1 MKSPVKIAT
10 VMLAMVAF
18 AACGKGK
25 TDDDQIATVRGA
37 LLPDETTPIGQKWR
51 QLVNAGVPI
60 GEATATVQS
69 VPGYPAQYQVFVSG
83 VIVFTNDHGAVYLTQ
98 AIFNKWQSLT
108 GMTDAGGNIVY
119 SYFGVPTKDYV
130 AVTGG
135 EEATFTSGLISVQGG
150 VGRVVYGAIYLKYL
164 TMPTALGAP
173 LNEEAA
179 GAIAGSRTQI
189 FTGGEVYSYAD
200 PSGSPVA
207 YAVLAG
213 PILTKFQARGGIA
226 ATGLPL
232 SDTAVIIA
240 ADGMTQRGLVGR
252 FRNSGIYFNAATGQT
267 FETQGGIF
275 QEYERQGGPNGW
287 LGFPITDS
295 AFTPVNSFIYN
306 DFEKGV
312 LVWYETIPAVAP
324 MLPTYRVAPFGDLQ
338 FYLQR
343 VTALGDDCFLC
354 GKPDLYYFL
363 TVSNQ
368 NGFII
373 NKGRFPSNVSDW
385 GSDTDNR
392 NSPMGFALT
401 ASHLTTFTGTVEV
414 WESDNDFIVE
424 NGDDFRGTLSRT
436 FNIDNLWGMNL
447 PSVQTSGNGQADFSI
462 KSTHAFQEN
471 DFRGQKYWSFENF
484 STPHL
489 GYDVYAATFEDVT
502 PDEAW
507 YFNPFNAMYYELF
520 FKGIADGGNCSG
532 MNTEQQWASL
542 GRSRIGMPIHDVY
555 PDTQNGSELVA
566 SNPLHASLY
575 REINIK
581 QGYQLGIDSI
591 AWRVQRFFTGNT
603 HNPGGVFNDS
613 KFYFD
618 SQDPPTLSI
627 YDDFWYGAG
636 HSLMPYRWEG
646 AQACTILDAP
656 TCARIY
662 VADPNFPTRGTPAA
676 ADGTRTTQPPGFSS
690 PTIDRFVEV
699 EIGQADNEYAYN
711 GGTTT
716 YRGGNWFGGRMFF
729 QPQHTYLGTPV
740 TPFYEPYLIATAA
753 FIMIVA
759 DSGTTQQI
767 TDTSGRTFFE
777 PGLGGPPTRWDQV
790 RRDTT
795 TRVPDVWPVLPTDKQ
810 TPGTNRPQIW
820 YGQGFGSTHTYEIA
834 AKPGVAAGTLIQ
846 SAFHAGTMSSRFL
859 IPATLGQADKVIA
872 HDINTFN
879 KAISLALPASS
890 VAKPVTWTISGAE
903 KQRWMEFSN
912 LGMAPA
918 QAIKMQTLNANRKL
932 AINNAGPATTAHL
945 RIKGGP
951 GLAVVDMGTVSIPS
965 GDSTMD
971 FQGPKTTLTMGGVV
985 SGQNGWLIA
994 PVTITLTTQ
1003 DRSGAGIAAT
1013 EYSTDNATWTAY
1025 TGPFQYANQGETV
1038 LFYRARDNA
1047 GNIEPSNS
1055 QAFKIDSRLPA
1066 TTGSVSA
1073 TGGSVTLTYAVTDPT
1088 PGSGVKGVHVV
1099 QTGGSTTFAA
1109 PASGTI
1115 PLAGTCSA
1123 VELWGEDIA
1132 GNMTTPHLVI
1142 RDSVKPVFTTVPP
1155 ATVTSTACTVAQ
1167 GLNIGTAAATDD
1179 CSGAITVTNNA
1190 PARFPL
1196 GVTVVTWTARDA
1208 AGNVET
1214 KTTTVITELGD
1225 STACCPV
1232 GSNIIRGTSNNDTL
1246 TGTSGVDC
1254 ILGFNGQDVI
1264 RGNGGND
1271 AISGGGGDDDMWGGD
1286 GNDWIGGGVGQDKLR
1301 GENGNDILTGGEG
1314 DDWLWGGNND
1324 DLLIGGMHQDQ
1335 LLGEAGNDNLTG
1347 EHGFDTL
1354 NGGTGNDF
1362 LRGGTEIDNLAGG
1375 GGTDQCVQDGADNLS
1390 ACTAVAP

>member
-1 MKSPVKIAT
+1 MKSPMKIAA
-10 VMLAMVAF
+10 VLLAMAAF

-25 TDDDQIATVRGA
+25 TDDTDKITTVTGA

-60 GEATATVQS
+60 GEATAAVQN
-69 VPGYPAQYQVFVSG
+69 VPGYPAQYQQFVSG

-108 GMTDAGGNIVY
+108 GMTDAFGAVVY
-119 SYFGVPTKDYV
+119 NFFGVPTKDYV
-130 AVTGG
+130 SVAGRD
-135 EEATFTSGLISVQGG
+135 EASFTSGLIVVQGG
-150 VGRVVYGAIYLKYL
+150 VGRIIYGDIYLKYL
-164 TMPTALGAP
+164 TIPAVLGP
-173 LNEEAA
+173 PQNEEAA
-179 GAIAGSRTQI
+179 GAIAGSRTQT
-189 FTGGEVYSYAD
+189 FANGEVYWYAD
-200 PSGSPVA
+200 AMGTRFTF
-207 YAVLAG
+207 AVLAG
-213 PILTKFQARGGIA
+213 PILDKFHARGGIA
-226 ATGLPL
+226 ATGLPI
-232 SDTAVIIA
+232 SDTAAIIA
-240 ADGMTQRGLVGR
+240 TDGVTQRGLVGR
-252 FRNSGIYFNAATGQT
+252 FKNSGIYFNAATGQT

-287 LGFPITDS
+287 LGFPISDS

-312 LVWYETIPAVAP
+312 LVWYETIPAVFP
-324 MLPTYRVAPFGDLQ
+324 NVPTYHVAVFGDLQ

-343 VTALGDDCFLC
+343 VTALGGDCFLC
-354 GKPDLYYFL
+354 GAPDLYYYL
-363 TVSNQ
+363 TVTNQ

-373 NKGRFPSNVSDW
+373 NHGRFPSNVSDW

-392 NSPMGFALT
+392 NSTIGGALI
-401 ASHLTTFTGTVEV
+401 ANHVTTFTGTVEV
-414 WESDNDFIVE
+414 WEADDDFIIT
-424 NGDDFRGTLSRT
+424 NDDDYRGTLTRT
-436 FNIDNLWGMNL
+436 FDIDNLWGMNL
-447 PSVQTSGNGQADFSI
+447 ASVQTSGNARADFSM
-462 KSTHAFQEN
+462 KTSHAFQEN
-471 DFRGQKYWSFENF
+471 DFRGQKYWSFHNF
-484 STPHL
+484 DTANLS
-489 GYDVYAATFEDVT
+489 YDIFADTFEDVT
-502 PDEAW
+502 PDESAW
-507 YFNPFNAMYYELF
+507 FNPFNAMYYELF
-520 FKGIADGGNCSG
+520 FKGVADGGNCSG

-542 GRSRIGMPIHDVY
+542 GRSRIGMPIHDAF
-555 PDTQNGSELVA
+555 PDTQDGSRLV
-566 SNPLHASLY
+566 STNPLHQSLY
-575 REINIK
+575 RDINIK

-603 HNPGGVFNDS
+603 HNPGGVYNDS
-613 KFYFD
+613 KYYFD

-627 YDDFWYGAG
+627 YDDFWYGKG
-636 HSLMPYRWEG
+636 HSLLPYRWEG

-662 VADPNFPTRGTPAA
+662 VADPNFPTGLNNPADA
-676 ADGTRTTQPPGFSS
+676 NGKRAN
-690 PTIDRFVEV
+690 DRFVEV
-699 EIGQADNEYAYN
+699 EIGQTDNEYAYN
-711 GGTTT
+711 GGTNDDGTPLI

-729 QPQHTYLGTPV
+729 QAQHTYLGSPV

-767 TDTSGRTFFE
+767 TDASGRTFFE

-795 TRVPDVWPVLPTDKQ
+795 MRVPDIAPILPTDKQ
-810 TPGTNRPQIW
+810 RTSLRPEIW
-820 YGQGFGSTHTYEIA
+820 YGQGFGSTHTYQIA
-834 AKPGVAAGTLIQ
+834 AKPGVANGTFIQ
-846 SAFHAGTMSSRFL
+846 SAFHAGTMSSKFM
-859 IPATLGQADKVIA
+859 IPATLGQPDKITA
-872 HDINTFN
+872 HEINTAN
-879 KAISLALPASS
+879 KAISLALPAGS
-890 VAKPVTWTISGAE
+890 VSKAVTWTISGAE
-903 KQRWMEFSN
+903 KQRWMEFSS
-912 LGMAPA
+912 LGMAPS

-945 RIKGGP
+945 KIKGGP
-951 GLAVVDMGTVSIPS
+951 GLPIVDMGTVQIPS

-971 FQGPKTTLTMGGVV
+971 FQGPKTTLTMSGVV
-985 SGQNGWLIA
+985 NGQNGWMVA

-1003 DRSGAGIAAT
+1003 DRSGSGIAAT
-1013 EYSTDNATWTAY
+1013 EYSTDNATWTTY
-1025 TGPFQYANQGETV
+1025 TGPFQYSNQGQTT
-1038 LFYRARDNA
+1038 LYFRARDNA

-1055 QAFKIDSRLPA
+1055 QVFKIDSQRPA
-1066 TTGSVSA
+1066 TTGSVSTA
-1073 TGGSVTLTYAVTDPT
+1073 GGVTLTYAVTDPV
-1088 PGSGVKGVHVV
+1088 PGSGVKGVNVI
-1099 QTGGSTTFAA
+1099 QGSGVASFVA

-1132 GNMTTPHLVI
+1132 GNTTSPHLVI

-1155 ATVTSTACTVAQ
+1155 ATVTSNACTVAQ

-1179 CSGAITVTNNA
+1179 CSGTITVTNNA

-1232 GSNIIRGTSNNDTL
+1232 GSNIIRGTSNNDVL
-1246 TGTSGVDC
+1246 NGTAGVDC
-1254 ILGFNGQDVI
+1254 ILGLGGQDTI

-1271 AISGGGGDDDMWGGD
+1271 AISGGDGDDEIWGGD
-1286 GNDWIGGGVGQDKLR
+1286 GNDWIGGGTGQDKLH
-1301 GENGNDILTGGEG
+1301 GENGNDILSGGDG

-1324 DLLIGGMHQDQ
+1324 DLLMGGMHQDQ
-1335 LLGEAGNDNLTG
+1335 LLGEAGNDTLNG
-1347 EHGFDTL
+1347 DQGFDTL

-1362 LRGGTEIDNLAGG
+1362 LRGGTEIDSLTGG